1 MRTIRDVMDMD
12 VKNLELSVRCNNCMS
27 RMEIKKLSEL
37 TAMSKDEISKMRNIG
52 KKSIEE
58 LDARLA
64 EIGLWW
70 QMTDRDWLKWG
81 MAHIEWI
88 KTH

>member
-1 MRTIRDVMDMD
+1 MRTIREVMDMD

-27 RMEIKKLSEL
+27 RMNVQKLSEL
-37 TAMSKDEISKMRNIG
+37 TALSKDEISKMRNIG
-52 KKSIEE
+52 KKSIEVI
-58 LDARLA
+58 DGRLA

-70 QMTDRDWLKWG
+70 QMTDRDWLNWG
-81 MAHIEWI
+81 LLHIEWI

>member
-1 MRTIRDVMDMD
+1 
-12 VKNLELSVRCNNCMS
+12 
-27 RMEIKKLSEL
+27 MEIKKLSEL

-58 LDARLA
+58 LDTRLA

-70 QMTDRDWLKWG
+70 QMTDCDWLKWG